1 MTFSQSDITYMQ
13 RALSLA
19 ERARFSTDP
28 NPAVGCVIVK
38 GDHIVTEG
46 WTQPAGDHH
55 AEAYAIAN
63 CSESLEGSDVFVTL
77 EPCSHTGKTPPCAD
91 ALINA
96 GVSRVVIA
104 NTDPNPLVAGQ
115 GIAALQQAGIKVE
128 SGLCAEEAAEI
139 NRGFF
144 HRIKSGRPYVVLKM
158 GMSMDA
164 KTAMASGESQWITSL
179 ESRSEVQRLRAQSA
193 AVITGRQ
200 TVLDDNPSMNVRSE
214 SLPEDVREY
223 RVKQPLRVVL
233 DSKRSLTGEE
243 RIFTLDEHSLWV
255 SGFDSTVSTD
265 ATETSTRS
273 FLTELDD
280 DGHIVL
286 DSVLEHLA
294 ELGCNQVLVESGAN
308 LAGAFV
314 ARDLVDEIHLFM
326 APIFLGHEA
335 RNLIKLPGMT
345 MLSDKKNYRFI
356 SAEPIGS
363 DVKLVFRKG

>member
-19 ERARFSTDP
+19 GRARFSTDP

-38 GDHIVTEG
+38 QGEVVTEG
-46 WTQPAGDHH
+46 WTQPAGDLH

-63 CSESLEGSDVFVTL
+63 CSESLEGCDVFVTL

-115 GIAALQQAGIKVE
+115 GIAALQQAGITVH

-214 SLPEDVREY
+214 SLPEDVRDY

-255 SGFDSTVSTD
+255 SGVK
-265 ATETSTRS
+265 ATEASARS
-273 FLTELDD
+273 FLTELDY
-280 DGHIVL
+280 DGRIVL
-286 DSVLEHLA
+286 DAVLDHLA
-294 ELGCNQVLVESGAN
+294 ELGCNQVLIESGAH

-314 ARDLVDEIHLFM
+314 TQDLVDEIHLFM
-326 APIFLGHEA
+326 APILLGHEA
-335 RNLIKLPGMT
+335 RDLIQLPGMT

-356 SAEPIGS
+356 SAEPVGS

>member
-1 MTFSQSDITYMQ
+1 MTFSQSDITYMH

-28 NPAVGCVIVK
+28 NPAVGCVMVK
-38 GDHIVTEG
+38 GDQIVTEG
-46 WTQPAGDHH
+46 WTQPAGDLH

-63 CSESLEGSDVFVTL
+63 CSESLEGCDVFVTL

-115 GIAALQQAGIKVE
+115 GIAALQQAGITVE

-164 KTAMASGESQWITSL
+164 KTAMASGESQWITSP

-200 TVLDDNPSMNVRSE
+200 TVLDDNPSMNVRAE
-214 SLPEDVREY
+214 SLPEDVRDY
-223 RVKQPLRVVL
+223 LVKQPLRVVI

-255 SGFDSTVSTD
+255 SGVK

-273 FLTELDD
+273 FLTELEE
-280 DGHIVL
+280 GRIVL
-286 DSVLEHLA
+286 DAVLEHLA
-294 ELGCNQVLVESGAN
+294 ELGCNQVLVESGAH

-314 ARDLVDEIHLFM
+314 AQDLVDEIHLFM
-326 APIFLGHEA
+326 APSFLGHEA
-335 RNLIKLPGMT
+335 RDLIQLPGMT

-356 SAEPIGS
+356 SAEPVGS

>member
-46 WTQPAGDHH
+46 WTQPAGDLH

-63 CSESLEGSDVFVTL
+63 CSESLEGCDVFVTL

-96 GVSRVVIA
+96 RVSRVVIA

-115 GIAALQQAGIKVE
+115 GIAALQQAGITVE
-128 SGLCAEEAAEI
+128 TGLCAEEAAEI

-255 SGFDSTVSTD
+255 SGVDSSGSTVS
-265 ATETSTRS
+265 TETSTRS

>member
-38 GDHIVTEG
+38 QGRIVTEG
-46 WTQPAGDHH
+46 WTQPAGELH

-63 CSESLEGSDVFVTL
+63 STESLVGCDVFVTL

-91 ALINA
+91 ALIKA

-104 NTDPNPLVAGQ
+104 NIDPNPLVAGQ
-115 GIAALQQAGIKVE
+115 GIAMLQQAGITIE
-128 SGLCAEEAAEI
+128 TGLCAEEAAEI

-144 HRIKSGRPYVVLKM
+144 HRLKSGRPYVVLKM

-164 KTAMASGESQWITSL
+164 KTAMASGESRWITSS

-200 TVLDDNPSMNVRSE
+200 TVLDDNPSLNVRSE
-214 SLPEDVREY
+214 SLPEEVRDY

-255 SGFDSTVSTD
+255 SGNVSTVSTD
-265 ATETSTRS
+265 ATTGR

-280 DGHIVL
+280 DGRIVL
-286 DSVLEHLA
+286 DAVLDYLA
-294 ELGCNQVLVESGAN
+294 ELGCNQVLVEAGAH
-308 LAGAFV
+308 LAGAFIEQQ
-314 ARDLVDEIHLFM
+314 LVDEIHLFM

-335 RNLIKLPGMT
+335 RDLIWLPGMT
-345 MLSDKKNYRFI
+345 MLSDKKKYQFI
-356 SAEPIGS
+356 SAEPVGS
-363 DVKLVFRKG
+363 DIKLVLRKG